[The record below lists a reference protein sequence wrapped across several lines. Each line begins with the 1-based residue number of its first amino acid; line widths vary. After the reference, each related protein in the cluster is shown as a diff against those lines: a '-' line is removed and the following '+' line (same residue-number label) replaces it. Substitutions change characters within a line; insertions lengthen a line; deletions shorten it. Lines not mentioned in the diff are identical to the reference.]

1 MFSIISAKAKNNVIG
16 RNNEMPWHISEDLKY
31 FKEKTLGHKII
42 LGRKNFES
50 LGKPLRNRD
59 NIILT
64 RDKKYKVEG
73 AKIYN
78 DVDQLEKDL
87 SFDSDSAQDDTEKEE
102 IFIVGG
108 AEIYKLFLEKDL
120 VDRMYIT
127 QLDQEVEGD
136 VFFPEFDE
144 TKWKKVDGKRS
155 TNGEYE
161 YEFQVWEKL

>member
-1 MFSIISAKAKNNVIG
+1 MFSIIAAKAKNNVIG
-16 RNNEMPWHISEDLKY
+16 RNNDMPWHISEDLKY
-31 FKEKTLGHKII
+31 FKEKTLGHKVI
-42 LGRKNFES
+42 LGRKNYES
-50 LGKPLRNRD
+50 LGKPLKGRE

-73 AKIYN
+73 AKVYN
-78 DVDQLEKDL
+78 DVGQLVNDL
-87 SFDSDSAQDDTEKEE
+87 SQDNEDSDE

-120 VDRMYIT
+120 VDQMYIT